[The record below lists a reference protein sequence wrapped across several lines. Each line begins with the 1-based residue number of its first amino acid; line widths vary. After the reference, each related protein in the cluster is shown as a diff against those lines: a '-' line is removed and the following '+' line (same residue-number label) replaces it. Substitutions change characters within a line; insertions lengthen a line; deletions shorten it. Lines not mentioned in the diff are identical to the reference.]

1 MSVKKSLPERERE
14 LRFLLQSSDGESKLQ
29 ELASNYAAENG
40 QHCWSGG
47 SVITY
52 IIVHERIHGLITV

>member
-1 MSVKKSLPERERE
+1 MSVKKTLPEREKE
-14 LRFLLQSSDGESKLQ
+14 LRLLIQSSDGESMLQ
-29 ELASNYAAENG
+29 KLASTYAAENG